1 MTGKLLLKKS
11 KALPQHSLITIYKSF
26 VRSHLDYGNALYD
39 QSKMK
44 EKKKKSIYY
53 DNVIAIA
60 NAIKN
65 TTQMKIYNEL
75 CFESL
80 MVRRWLG
87 ILCFIK
93 F

>member
-44 EKKKKSIYY
+44 VYV